1 VTNVTIIDILIIIM
15 IFSMKRKYYKLKVAL
30 FVLLFTFGM
39 YCSAMC
45 TVMRF
50 KHPEYTETQLL
61 MSLKRAIVWDFN

>member
-1 VTNVTIIDILIIIM
+1 
-15 IFSMKRKYYKLKVAL
+15 MKRKYYYKLKVAL
-30 FVLLFTFGM
+30 FILLFTFGM

-45 TVMRF
+45 TVMGF